1 MVDEKNWYESRTIWG
16 ALVAILASLMGGFG
30 FEFNQEIQNDLAETI
45 IQLVAAFGALIALYG
60 RLNATRII
68 G

>member
-1 MVDEKNWYESRTIWG
+1 MGSAGGYSRITH
-16 ALVAILASLMGGFG
+16 GGFG